1 MSSINWASML
11 SSAQCSSS
19 FLFGCSGNS
28 NSRINLVDWRSAEK
42 KKKRRKNTVCASKTL
57 PKNPF
62 YIISFCQILNQ
73 PAKCP
78 EHCAW
83 RTSTLSSRTRRRSS
97 TLARTCTACWGKL
110 QLLPFY
116 SNSSNANKTQPFS
129 TIQSSKSP
137 NRIDFKGELPLT
149 NLQIGVVCMSKIKHA
164 DETFDQKKLLENF
177 YQLPKSGKY
186 G

>member
-1 MSSINWASML
+1 M
-11 SSAQCSSS
+11 
-19 FLFGCSGNS
+19 
-28 NSRINLVDWRSAEK
+28 
-42 KKKRRKNTVCASKTL
+42 CASKTL

-62 YIISFCQILNQ
+62 YIISFCQTLTSQPNQ
-73 PAKCP
+73 PTNQQNARNTAPQERRHCP
-78 EHCAW
+78 RE
-83 RTSTLSSRTRRRSS
+83 RDE
-97 TLARTCTACWGKL
+97 GL
-110 QLLPFY
+110 QLWRERARPAEVSSSFFY
-116 SNSSNANKTQPFS
+116 SIPKAQTQIKPNLFS
-129 TIQSSKSP
+129 TIQSSSSAKSP